1 MAWGQDHCSESI
13 VGVCSRGFVTVS
25 LAGWVQYTVTPE
37 GPCCQFF
44 GFLCVHV
51 YIVVC
56 GMNSKESLHNGPI
69 PLV

>member
-1 MAWGQDHCSESI
+1 MGLCDSVS
-13 VGVCSRGFVTVS
+13 SRLG
-25 LAGWVQYTVTPE
+25 AYTVTPE

-51 YIVVC
+51 YVVVC

>member
-1 MAWGQDHCSESI
+1 MAWGRTVAQNAQCGSLFMGLCDSVS
-13 VGVCSRGFVTVS
+13 SRLG
-25 LAGWVQYTVTPE
+25 AYTVTPE

-51 YIVVC
+51 YVVVC
-56 GMNSKESLHNGPI
+56 GMNSKESLRNDPI